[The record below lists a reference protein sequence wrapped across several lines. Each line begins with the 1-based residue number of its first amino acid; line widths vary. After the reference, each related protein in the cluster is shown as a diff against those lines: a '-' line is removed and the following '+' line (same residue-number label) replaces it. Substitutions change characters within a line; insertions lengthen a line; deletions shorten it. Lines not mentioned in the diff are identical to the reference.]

1 MPLKDPEK
9 RRAYRKARRTV
20 DREREAARYATD
32 PAFRA
37 RKIASAAKYYAKHRD
52 KCVAARKKWAD
63 ANRDKVRGYVRKYMR
78 KTRIAWCIDAVAYAK
93 GRAYDR
99 ALKAKHIVLN
109 GGVYRPRFGWR
120 IPDWATKG
128 EPVLDASSSWLDI
141 NITPSQRAFA
151 RELALQRKPSE
162 RWRMK

>member
-9 RRAYRKARRTV
+9 ARAYRKSRREI
-20 DREREAARYATD
+20 DRKREAMRYATD

-37 RKIASAAKYYAKHRD
+37 RKIASAKSYYAKHREKRD
-52 KCVAARKKWAD
+52 KVKKKWTD
-63 ANRDKVRGYVRKYMR
+63 ANRNKVRGYIRKYMR
-78 KTRIAWCIDAVAYAK
+78 KIRLAWCFDAVAYAK

-99 ALKAKHIVLN
+99 MLRAKRTVLR
-109 GGVYRPRFGWR
+109 GGVYRPHFSRR

-128 EPVLDASSSWLDI
+128 ERTLDVSSPWLDV

-151 RELALQRKPSE
+151 RELAIERKE
-162 RWRMK
+162 RSAT